1 MLSGVFNAFSS
12 GSIKARLRAVRAI
25 AVAIP
30 RVRAWATDFFR
41 RSNSFAPKK
50 RAVTRAK
57 PFVRPFR
64 KPIMTVFTDEVA
76 PRAAMAFC
84 LGSDPQYGCRQD
96 YKKAEKCCQAEGA
109 GKTSISAL

>member
-1 MLSGVFNAFSS
+1 MLSGVFNALSS

-76 PRAAMAFC
+76 PRAAMALLPKVC
-84 LGSDPQYGCRQD
+84 PTIRV
-96 YKKAEKCCQAEGA
+96 
-109 GKTSISAL
+109 SARL

>member
-1 MLSGVFNAFSS
+1 MLSGVFNALSS

-84 LGSDPQYGCRQD
+84 LRSVPRYGCRQD
-96 YKKAEKCCQAEGA
+96 YKKAEKRCQAEGA

>member
-50 RAVTRAK
+50 ACCHKGKAVCK
-57 PFVRPFR
+57 
-64 KPIMTVFTDEVA
+64 TV
-76 PRAAMAFC
+76 
-84 LGSDPQYGCRQD
+84 Q
-96 YKKAEKCCQAEGA
+96 KAYYDGVH
-109 GKTSISAL
+109 